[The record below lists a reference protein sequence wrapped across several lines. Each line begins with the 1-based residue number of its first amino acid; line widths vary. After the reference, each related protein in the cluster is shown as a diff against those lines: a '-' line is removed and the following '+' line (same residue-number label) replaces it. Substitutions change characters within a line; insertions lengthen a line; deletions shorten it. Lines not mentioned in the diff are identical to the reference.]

1 MWEDSGRERRQTSQ
15 RPGPEGKQFGKLPT
29 FLFCLLYPSLRP
41 EGASNPETPM
51 GAHTY
56 THVYTHTH
64 TPKAFCPKPED
75 MERAA

>member
-56 THVYTHTH
+56 THVYTHTPP
-64 TPKAFCPKPED
+64 PKAFCPKPED